1 MRKLAFGSLVCM
13 LVTLGW
19 GHRSLGEPGPA
30 PRGEVRIVDKNPLNW
45 ASITYN
51 VFEHLMEVDK
61 DGTLVPRL
69 ATA

>member
-1 MRKLAFGSLVCM
+1 MRKLAFGSIVCM

-51 VFEHLMEVDK
+51 VFE
-61 DGTLVPRL
+61 
-69 ATA
+69 

>member
-1 MRKLAFGSLVCM
+1 
-13 LVTLGW
+13 
-19 GHRSLGEPGPA
+19 
-30 PRGEVRIVDKNPLNW
+30 VRIVDKNPLNW

-61 DGTLVPRL
+61 DGTLVSRL